1 MKSIQESIML
11 FFIVGLVAFIGN
23 WLGYQAFSGEAA
35 FGILLLI
42 IIACVGQALGKSLPF
57 PIPSVV
63 YIIVIGIILSL
74 PETPW
79 GPLVIEL
86 TSHIQLLSIATP
98 ILAYAGI
105 AIGRSWADFAAI
117 GWKAMVV
124 CLLVLFGTLIGSAI
138 IAEIVLRYQGII

>member
-1 MKSIQESIML
+1 M
-11 FFIVGLVAFIGN
+11 
-23 WLGYQAFSGEAA
+23 
-35 FGILLLI
+35 LLLI
-42 IIACVGQALGKSLPF
+42 VIACVGQALGKLLPF

-79 GPLVIEL
+79 GPVVIEL
-86 TSHIQLLSIATP
+86 TAHIQLLSIATP